1 MIIDNLIS
9 FFFGIFMTFLFHHL
23 FGGNKEFFRIINDF
37 RRKLPPKDKKAQI
50 GYNENLGVSHMNLS
64 TLKTNLDQK
73 EIDFFLKEL
82 EDFDYSKV
90 YFRKKKIQGYSRN
103 LQRIIK
109 TTDWK
114 LFGVGM
120 LQEIIDND
128 KKEKKKPY
136 MFGPKIARY
145 IKC

>member
-1 MIIDNLIS
+1 MEIKS
-9 FFFGIFMTFLFHHL
+9 
-23 FGGNKEFFRIINDF
+23 FFRILNDF
-37 RRKLPPKDKKAQI
+37 RKKLPPKDKKATI
-50 GYNENLGVSHMNLS
+50 GFNENIGMSHMNLN
-64 TLKTNLDQK
+64 TLKTNIDEK
-73 EIDFFLKEL
+73 ELHFFLKEL

-90 YFRKKKIQGYSRN
+90 YFKKKKVEEYSRN

-114 LFGVGM
+114 LFGVGI

-136 MFGPKIARY
+136 IFGPKIARF
-145 IKC
+145 INC

>member
-1 MIIDNLIS
+1 MINDNLFS
-9 FFFGIFMTFLFHHL
+9 FFFGVIMTFILQHL

-37 RRKLPPKDKKAQI
+37 RKKLPPKDKKATI
-50 GYNENLGVSHMNLS
+50 RYSENLGMSNMNLN
-64 TLKTNLDQK
+64 TLKTSIDKK
-73 EIDFFLKEL
+73 ELDFFLKEL

-90 YFRKKKIQGYSRN
+90 YFRKKKVQGYSKN

-114 LFGVGM
+114 LFGVGI

-128 KKEKKKPY
+128 KKEKNKPY
-136 MFGPKIARY
+136 IFGPKIARF
-145 IKC
+145 INC